1 MSLITMKALFRTH
14 LIQII
19 IIFLI
24 LLLFLA
30 NVSGLLEISVRS
42 GPIIS
47 LRTLS
52 PEYDNNHFFRLVT
65 STDFLLLFCTGMI
78 LTILLP
84 VLTPV
89 RASLLA
95 VACVIP
101 PVLINLADTTR
112 HSLIPMEYSLLTV
125 LMLYSINVLIGY
137 FRETHSRQKIIAVFG
152 QYVPP
157 DVVSEINKNPGQIN
171 MEGESRRLTVFF
183 CDLQNF
189 TGTAEQLNPKQLAAL
204 LNEYLSTMSEI
215 LFKHGATIDKY
226 IGDAIMAFWGAP
238 LPQTDHAR
246 HAVLSSFEMQ
256 EKIQQLSEQ
265 FIKKGWPGPKMG
277 IGMNTGMMNVGNM
290 GSKYRVAYTVVGDAV
305 NLASRLEG
313 LTRVYNVPTIVSETT
328 MNDCT
333 GILFREL
340 DAVHVKGK
348 HKSYKIYQ
356 PLCLQDEI
364 DNTLHRQMADHK
376 QGIDNYH
383 KGNWQDARAIFK
395 QLGMERKEDGYYPVM
410 LNKID
415 EILSN

>member
-1 MSLITMKALFRTH
+1 MSPITMKALFRAH

-30 NVSGLLEISVRS
+30 NVSGLLEISVKS

-47 LRTLS
+47 LRTWN

-95 VACVIP
+95 MACVIP
-101 PVLINLADTTR
+101 PVLINLVDTTR

-383 KGNWQDARAIFK
+383 KENWQDARAIFK

-415 EILSN
+415 EILKI

>member
-1 MSLITMKALFRTH
+1 MSPITMKALFRTH
-14 LIQII
+14 LVQII

-356 PLCLQDEI
+356 PLCLQDEV

-376 QGIDNYH
+376 QGMDYYYQE
-383 KGNWQDARAIFK
+383 NWADARAIFK

-410 LNKID
+410 LNKIE
-415 EILSN
+415 EILKI